1 MGKYWLPVWGAL
13 RALHFLRA
21 EFIFSSSVG
30 GTIISQPMAN
40 QTIVVLTPNGI
51 NFPQTET
58 PKPTNQTQDSLE
70 KRLKAEI
77 KVLGT
82 IQILCGAMVLSWGI
96 ILVSVPSS
104 PQYTPM
110 LSILLKAA
118 YPFVGALSFVI
129 SGILSVIME
138 KKSTKLLARSGVAAN
153 ILSSLCALMGFILL
167 SVNLAALDPTF
178 WNCTLNKEGKVPKG
192 HHFFR
197 FLWPYAKVNCSMAK
211 TILAGT
217 LSVMLICTVLEF
229 CLALLAAAVWWKE
242 AQSNFAGSVLFLPQS
257 YKNKSTIPA
266 KAFSDPG
273 NEELLPA

>member
-77 KVLGT
+77 KVLG
-82 IQILCGAMVLSWGI
+82 
-96 ILVSVPSS
+96 
-104 PQYTPM
+104 
-110 LSILLKAA
+110 
-118 YPFVGALSFVI
+118 FVI

>member
-1 MGKYWLPVWGAL
+1 
-13 RALHFLRA
+13 
-21 EFIFSSSVG
+21 
-30 GTIISQPMAN
+30 MAN

-58 PKPTNQTQDSLE
+58 PKPTNQRQDSLE

-118 YPFVGALSFVI
+118 YPFVGALCFVI

-138 KKSTKLLARSGVAAN
+138 KKSTKLLAQSGVAAN
-153 ILSSLCALMGFILL
+153 ILSSLCALVGFILL
-167 SVNLAALDPTF
+167 SVNLAALDPAF
-178 WNCTLNKEGKVPKG
+178 WNCTLNKEGK
-192 HHFFR
+192 
-197 FLWPYAKVNCSMAK
+197 
-211 TILAGT
+211 GT

-242 AQSNFAGSVLFLPQS
+242 AHSNFAGSVLFLPQS
-257 YKNKSTIPA
+257 YKNKSSMPA

-273 NEELLPA
+273 NEELLPS

>member
-77 KVLGT
+77 KVLGA
-82 IQILCGAMVLSWGI
+82 QI
-96 ILVSVPSS
+96 
-104 PQYTPM
+104 
-110 LSILLKAA
+110 
-118 YPFVGALSFVI
+118 
-129 SGILSVIME
+129 
-138 KKSTKLLARSGVAAN
+138 GVAAN
-153 ILSSLCALMGFILL
+153 ILSSLCALVGFILL
-167 SVNLAALDPTF
+167 SVNLAALDPAF
-178 WNCTLNKEGKVPKG
+178 WKCDLNKEDKVPLQ
-192 HHFFR
+192 HFYI
-197 FLWPYAKVNCSMAK
+197 PYMHPYVKEDCFIAK
-211 TILAGT
+211 TTLAGT

-273 NEELLPA
+273 YEELLPS

>member
-77 KVLGT
+77 KVLG
-82 IQILCGAMVLSWGI
+82 
-96 ILVSVPSS
+96 
-104 PQYTPM
+104 
-110 LSILLKAA
+110 
-118 YPFVGALSFVI
+118 FVI

-138 KKSTKLLARSGVAAN
+138 KKSTKLLAQIGVAAN
-153 ILSSLCALMGFILL
+153 ILSSLCALVGFILL
-167 SVNLAALDPTF
+167 SVNLAALDPAF
-178 WNCTLNKEGKVPKG
+178 WKCDLNKEDKVPLQ
-192 HHFFR
+192 HFYI
-197 FLWPYAKVNCSMAK
+197 PYMHPYVKEDCFIAK
-211 TILAGT
+211 TTLAGT

-273 NEELLPA
+273 YEELLPS

>member
-1 MGKYWLPVWGAL
+1 MYAN
-13 RALHFLRA
+13 
-21 EFIFSSSVG
+21 VG

-77 KVLGT
+77 KVLG
-82 IQILCGAMVLSWGI
+82 
-96 ILVSVPSS
+96 
-104 PQYTPM
+104 
-110 LSILLKAA
+110 
-118 YPFVGALSFVI
+118 FVI

-192 HHFFR
+192 HRFFR

-242 AQSNFAGSVLFLPQS
+242 AQSDFAGSVLFLPQS

>member
-1 MGKYWLPVWGAL
+1 MYAN
-13 RALHFLRA
+13 
-21 EFIFSSSVG
+21 VG

-110 LSILLKAA
+110 FSILLKAA

-192 HHFFR
+192 HRFFR

-242 AQSNFAGSVLFLPQS
+242 AQSDFAGSVLFLPQS

>member
-110 LSILLKAA
+110 FSILLKAA
-118 YPFVGALSFVI
+118 YPFIGALSLPMFMLFCILWGTKVI
-129 SGILSVIME
+129 SV
-138 KKSTKLLARSGVAAN
+138 
-153 ILSSLCALMGFILL
+153 
-167 SVNLAALDPTF
+167 
-178 WNCTLNKEGKVPKG
+178 
-192 HHFFR
+192 
-197 FLWPYAKVNCSMAK
+197 
-211 TILAGT
+211 
-217 LSVMLICTVLEF
+217 
-229 CLALLAAAVWWKE
+229 
-242 AQSNFAGSVLFLPQS
+242 
-257 YKNKSTIPA
+257 
-266 KAFSDPG
+266 
-273 NEELLPA
+273 